1 MEPRRTGRRE
11 GELTVDELA
20 AETGMTVRNVRAYS
34 SRGLL
39 PPPRLEGRTGY
50 YGPDHVARLTLVREM
65 LDQGYTLTA
74 AEKLISAAPGSGS
87 QALGLYH
94 ALMSPWEGIES
105 EVVEPLSLAREAGIA
120 FDRKL
125 IDRLIELGLGV
136 ETDDA
141 RLEIDNPTLVRAGLQ
156 VIAAG
161 VPADRVLSIVP
172 SLREHADAVSTL
184 FVGLV
189 FDSLWKEF
197 VDAGM
202 PARAWPRMQQSIEE
216 IIPLAGQAL
225 LAAFQASLGDA
236 ITTAMRTGLEGVDA
250 FDSVDQDGGSDPAE
264 GAASA
269 SPPPSGDESTS
280 TAAALGA
287 PLEAASD
294 ASPDHVPAPR
304 DAGPDHDAARHTAVP
319 ARDAVARDAAPRD
332 AAPRDDAAPD
342 QDGDPLDQEPQTVA
356 PPVVDEG
363 DIKRPSRLRVSRRR
377 SSDRTTPRS

>member
-1 MEPRRTGRRE
+1 MAGVPPARALVALDTGSSMPRCPGLLPAPVVRVRGVSRRPSRRPAADAPPRRTGRRD

-94 ALMSPWEGIES
+94 ALMSPWEGIEA

-120 FDRKL
+120 FDRAL

-136 ETDDA
+136 ETEDA
-141 RLEIDNPTLVRAGLQ
+141 RLEIDNPNLVRAGLQ

-161 VPADRVLSIVP
+161 VPADRVLGIVP
-172 SLREHADAVSTL
+172 ALREHADAVSAL

-202 PARAWPRMQQSIEE
+202 PARQWPRMQQSIEE

-236 ITTAMRTGLEGVDA
+236 VTAAMRIGLDDA
-250 FDSVDQDGGSDPAE
+250 E
-264 GAASA
+264 
-269 SPPPSGDESTS
+269 
-280 TAAALGA
+280 
-287 PLEAASD
+287 
-294 ASPDHVPAPR
+294 
-304 DAGPDHDAARHTAVP
+304 
-319 ARDAVARDAAPRD
+319 
-332 AAPRDDAAPD
+332 RDDAADADDPAED
-342 QDGDPLDQEPQTVA
+342 DADDSDVADDDGDPAATVDPTDPTDTDDA
-356 PPVVDEG
+356 DDEAAAVG
-363 DIKRPSRLRVSRRR
+363 VSRLRVSRRR
-377 SSDRTTPRS
+377 TPDRTTPRS

>member
-20 AETGMTVRNVRAYS
+20 AETGMTVRNVRAYG

-94 ALMSPWEGIES
+94 ALMSPWEGIEA

-120 FDRKL
+120 YDRNL

-172 SLREHADAVSTL
+172 ALREHADAVSAL

-202 PARAWPRMQQSIEE
+202 PARQWPRMQQSIEE
-216 IIPLAGQAL
+216 VIPLAGQAL

-236 ITTAMRTGLEGVDA
+236 ITTAMRSGLEGVDRVESM
-250 FDSVDQDGGSDPAE
+250 DPDVGSDRPE
-264 GAASA
+264 GSAAGSPRSSGNESA
-269 SPPPSGDESTS
+269 ATSAARGAPPEAMS
-280 TAAALGA
+280 AAA
-287 PLEAASD
+287 PDDDAA
-294 ASPDHVPAPR
+294 
-304 DAGPDHDAARHTAVP
+304 PDHDAAPGDQVAPHDPTVP
-319 ARDAVARDAAPRD
+319 HDHDVPH
-332 AAPRDDAAPD
+332 DDGA
-342 QDGDPLDQEPQTVA
+342 QTV
-356 PPVVDEG
+356 PPGLPDEG
-363 DIKRPSRLRVSRRR
+363 DPKRPSRLRVSRRR